1 MTVAIDTNSLIYLI
15 RYYLKFDSDGKLFQL
30 FKEKIENGQIV
41 IINEVLEECKYT
53 SKKIVVE
60 TFDFLLDKEWNKEN
74 KVIVKTDSIIPPS
87 PTKFHNIV
95 DNQMINARAKRE
107 FSQEEYE
114 IAKEL
119 YLKSAD
125 ARLILF
131 GIDCKSKNKEE
142 EFYIVTEESDVQNDN
157 KAFKKIPTFGS
168 FVGIEVISIA
178 DLLNKYPEITVKF

>member
-15 RYYLKFDSDGKLFQL
+15 RYYLKFDSNDKLYDL
-30 FKEKIENGQIV
+30 FKNKIENGQIV

-60 TFDFLLDKEWNKEN
+60 TFDFLLDKDWKKEN
-74 KVIVKTDSIIPPS
+74 KVIVKTDAIIPPS

-107 FSQEEYE
+107 FTEDEYE
-114 IAKEL
+114 VAKEQF
-119 YLKSAD
+119 LKSAD
-125 ARLILF
+125 ARLILY
-131 GIDCKSKNKEE
+131 GIDFKSKNKQE
-142 EFYIVTEESDVQNDN
+142 EFYVITEESDVQNDN

-168 FVGIEVISIA
+168 FVGVDVISIA
-178 DLLNKYPEITVKF
+178 DLLDKYPEINVQF

>member
-15 RYYLKFDSDGKLFQL
+15 RYYLKFDSTGKLFYL
-30 FKEKIENGQIV
+30 FKNKIESGEIV
-41 IINEVLEECKYT
+41 IIDEVLEECKYT

-60 TFDFLLDKEWNKEN
+60 TFDFLVDKDWNKKH
-74 KVIVKTDSIIPPS
+74 KVIAKTDLIIPPS
-87 PTKFHNIV
+87 PRKFHNII

-107 FSQEEYE
+107 FTDDEYE
-114 IAKEL
+114 VAKEQ

-131 GIDCKSKNKEE
+131 GIDFKPKNKDD

-168 FVGIEVISIA
+168 FVGIDVISIA
-178 DLLNKYPEITVKF
+178 DLLEKYPEVNVQF